1 MTRSTKR
8 QEVAI
13 VCMLAII
20 STAVAL
26 WAHSLSRDTPMVIT
40 SGNVQRRHDADR
52 LRQVEADTQQALY
65 LCGYARSEAAL
76 ADSKA
81 QWLRA
86 HLATL
91 YRRLGQQRMAAGL
104 ATWPGGVSQP
114 MDGAR

>member
-13 VCMLAII
+13 VAMLAII

-40 SGNVQRRHDADR
+40 SSNVQRRHDADR

-81 QWLRA
+81 EFV
-86 HLATL
+86 
-91 YRRLGQQRMAAGL
+91 RRMMFVFYNRHGQGSLPRGLGS
-104 ATWPGGVSQP
+104 WPGVDHP
-114 MDGAR
+114 MSEAK